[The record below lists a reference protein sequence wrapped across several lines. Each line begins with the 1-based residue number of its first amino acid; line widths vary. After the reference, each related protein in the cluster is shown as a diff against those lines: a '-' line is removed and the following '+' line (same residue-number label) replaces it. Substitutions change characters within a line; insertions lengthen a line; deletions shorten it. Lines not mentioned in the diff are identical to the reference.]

1 MANSETVQS
10 SEMEQQESH
19 QIENN
24 DKLLNKYV
32 IARTNFLPS
41 SSKLLIGSAFVL
53 TVLILLGIVA
63 IVVLDVQWP
72 AIVALCLVAIFS
84 CISDVIIAIPLGKGN
99 LTVASSQDLKRILL
113 DYKKHDLISSAI
125 FIPLWIAVSV
135 WLAFAVRDI
144 SFVKSEGLENYA
156 LLSTL
161 AVFLIVPVGASISTY
176 FRSKKID
183 SIIEDVEKR
192 NYNKIQSTLQM

>member
-32 IARTNFLPS
+32 IARTNYFPS
-41 SSKLLIGSAFVL
+41 SSKALIVSACSL
-53 TVLILLGIVA
+53 TGFILLGLGA
-63 IVVLDVQWP
+63 IVLLDVQWP
-72 AIVALCLVAIFS
+72 VIVALCLVIVAS
-84 CISDVIIAIPLGKGN
+84 CISELIIAIPLGKGN

-135 WLAFAVRDI
+135 WLAFALRDI

-156 LLSTL
+156 FWCTL
-161 AVFLIVPVGASISTY
+161 AVFSIPTVGDIISTCY
-176 FRSKKID
+176 RSKTID